1 MLAAVTLREGG
12 TAPKGVPIAHL
23 DSDPTQIV
31 LVLPSGV
38 EGSQSLSAPDGD
50 KFSPIPELKPNVASH
65 LHVSG
70 PSGSGKSSFA
80 DLYANNFKRYH
91 PGGRVV
97 VISADTDP
105 DPNLTHVDARVGVD
119 ESIAEIPLEQIAS
132 PPDAEGR
139 RRPTLVILDDVEGL
153 PKPKAVALRV
163 FTQGIKERGRKL
175 GLHSLSIYHKGASN
189 LTTRDSLSEAT
200 SFVVFPHRLNS
211 NAEYMLKKYA
221 GIPPEVCSL
230 IRRGSWGHW
239 LIVTPGQCLLGE
251 KKAAV
256 VDPAILSSIARAEK
270 VRLTKAATQ
279 AVAAEQEPKGS
290 AASQL
295 RAALAPTL
303 PRELE
308 DADNIEVELDL
319 DDILRM

>member
-1 MLAAVTLREGG
+1 MLAAVALRGG
-12 TAPKGVPIAHL
+12 VPPTPGTPIAHL
-23 DSDPTQIV
+23 HSDPTQVV

-38 EGSQSLSAPDGD
+38 EGSQSLAAPEGD
-50 KFSPIPELKPNVASH
+50 TFAPIPELKPQVASH

-80 DLYANNFKRYH
+80 NLYAYNFKRNL
-91 PGGRVV
+91 GGRVV
-97 VISADTDP
+97 VISADTEP

-119 ESIAEIPLEQIAS
+119 ESIADIPLEQIAS
-132 PPDAEGR
+132 PPDAKGYR
-139 RRPTLVILDDVEGL
+139 IPTLIILDDVEGL
-153 PKPKAVALRV
+153 PRAKAVALRV
-163 FTQGIKERGRKL
+163 FTQGVKERGRKM
-175 GLHSLSIYHKGASN
+175 GIHSLSIYHKGAGN

-200 SFVVFPHRLNS
+200 AFVVFPHRLNS

-221 GIPPEVCSL
+221 GIPAEVCSL

-256 VDPAILSSIARAEK
+256 IDPAILSSIARAEK
-270 VRLTKAATQ
+270 ARLTREAAA
-279 AVAAEQEPKGS
+279 AVAAQQPQGS

-295 RAALAPTL
+295 LSALGNITV
-303 PRELE
+303 E
-308 DADNIEVELDL
+308 DV
-319 DDILRM
+319 